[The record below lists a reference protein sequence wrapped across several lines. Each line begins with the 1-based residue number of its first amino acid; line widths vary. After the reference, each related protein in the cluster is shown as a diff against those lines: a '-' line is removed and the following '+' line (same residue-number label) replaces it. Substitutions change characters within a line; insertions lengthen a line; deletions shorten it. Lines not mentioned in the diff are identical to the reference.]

1 MSGMI
6 SDNNLLVKLISYFKG
21 LYNRNKTILVI
32 SIVIYFASLFV
43 GIMVGYFLLGF
54 TRNFLAYL
62 ARETNVELTTLSLFM
77 HNLQAVFL
85 SYFGGLIIIIPAV
98 ALAFNGFIY
107 GAFIGFLLHG
117 GISSNYGVL
126 TVGDFIIYTLPHGIL
141 EIPGFIIAG
150 TAGFRLSTLVLGV
163 LKSIIKETSITV
175 HYWKL
180 EDSFALLIIAVI
192 LIFIAAIIEANI
204 TVSLGNYITCLHLP
218 VH

>member
-1 MSGMI
+1 MSGMN
-6 SDNNLLVKLISYFKG
+6 SDNNLQDKFNSYFKG

-32 SIVIYFASLFV
+32 SIVIYLASLFV
-43 GIMVGYFLLGF
+43 GIVVGYFSLGF
-54 TRNFLAYL
+54 TKNFLAYL
-62 ARETNVELTTLSLFM
+62 ARESTVELTTFSLFM

-107 GAFIGFLLHG
+107 GAFIGFLLYG

-126 TVGDFIIYTLPHGIL
+126 TVGDFIVYTIPHGIL
-141 EIPGFIIAG
+141 EIPGFIITG
-150 TAGFRLSTLVLGV
+150 TAGFRLATLVVGV
-163 LKSIIKETSITV
+163 LESIIKDSSIKV

-180 EDSFALLIIAVI
+180 EDSFAFLIIAII

-204 TVSLGNYITCLHLP
+204 TVSLGNYITGLHLP

>member
-1 MSGMI
+1 MLGMV
-6 SDNNLLVKLISYFKG
+6 SDNNLQNKVITYIKG
-21 LYNRNKTILVI
+21 LYNRNKTILMI
-32 SIVIYFASLFV
+32 SIIIYFVSLFV
-43 GIMVGYFLLGF
+43 GFMVGYFSSGF

-77 HNLQAVFL
+77 HNLQAIFL
-85 SYFGGLIIIIPAV
+85 SYFGGLIIIIPAI

-107 GAFIGFLLHG
+107 GAFVGFLLHSS
-117 GISSNYGVL
+117 ISSNYGVL

-150 TAGFRLSTLVLGV
+150 TAGFRLSTLVIGV
-163 LKSIIKETSITV
+163 LKSIIKETPINV

-180 EDSFALLIIAVI
+180 EDSFALLIIAII

-204 TVSLGNYITCLHLP
+204 TVSLGNYITGLHLP
-218 VH
+218 IH

>member
-1 MSGMI
+1 MGII
-6 SDNNLLVKLISYFKG
+6 SDNNLQDKFINYFNG

-32 SIVIYFASLFV
+32 SIAIYLASLFV
-43 GIMVGYFLLGF
+43 GIMVGYFSIVF

-62 ARETNVELTTLSLFM
+62 ARETNVELTTLSLFI

-107 GAFIGFLLHG
+107 GAFIGFLLNN
-117 GISSNYGVL
+117 GISSNYGIL

-150 TAGFRLSTLVLGV
+150 TAGFRLSTLVVGV
-163 LKSIIKETSITV
+163 LKSIIKDTSIKV

-180 EDSFALLIIAVI
+180 EDSFALLIIAII
-192 LIFIAAIIEANI
+192 LIFIAANIEANI
-204 TVSLGNYITCLHLP
+204 TVSLGNHITGLHLP
-218 VH
+218 IH

>member
-1 MSGMI
+1 MLGMI
-6 SDNNLLVKLISYFKG
+6 SDNNLQFKFISYFNG

-32 SIVIYFASLFV
+32 SIVIYLASLFV
-43 GIMVGYFLLGF
+43 GVIVGYFSLGF

-62 ARETNVELTTLSLFM
+62 ARETNVELTTLSLFT

-126 TVGDFIIYTLPHGIL
+126 TVGDFIIYTLPHAIL

-150 TAGFRLSTLVLGV
+150 TAGFRLSTLIVGV
-163 LKSIIKETSITV
+163 LKSIIKDSPINV

-180 EDSFALLIIAVI
+180 EDSFALLIIAII
-192 LIFIAAIIEANI
+192 LIFIAANIEANI
-204 TVSLGNYITCLHLP
+204 TVSLGNYITGLHLP
-218 VH
+218 IH